1 MANSIMGFIAGTTFT
16 QRKLDIDQVKLL
28 MALTDRGDA
37 PEWYGIR
44 KLDDKFIVGMDIE
57 FQFEQHGET
66 EEWRII
72 RS

>member
-1 MANSIMGFIAGTTFT
+1 MANPIMGFISGTTFT

-28 MALTDRGDA
+28 MALTQRGDA

-44 KLDDKFIVGMDIE
+44 QLNEKFIVCMDID
-57 FQFEQHGET
+57 FQFEQHGEE
-66 EEWRII
+66 EEWRIV